1 MNTLYQ
7 ENNFEQ
13 ECLQEST
20 FPSNNP
26 KEHQEHI
33 DHFEKWK
40 LFRASRNELF
50 SKQHK
55 ILMNKIQEVNF
66 LHQDKDIFLKIALEA
81 LGHGESQSF
90 KLSWTTKIK
99 CKGSLPSVWVAP
111 SWRRKEDEED
121 FSKVVVVTTATRG
134 KMWEFWCSS

>member
-7 ENNFEQ
+7 KNNFEQ

-20 FPSNNP
+20 FPSNNS

-66 LHQDKDIFLKIALEA
+66 LHQDKDIFLKISLEA

-90 KLSWTTKIK
+90 KLS
-99 CKGSLPSVWVAP
+99 
-111 SWRRKEDEED
+111 
-121 FSKVVVVTTATRG
+121 
-134 KMWEFWCSS
+134 